1 MGRPE
6 AKIEHYVVGQVAL
19 RGGTTRKVVYQGSKG
34 SPDRW
39 CFFKGGRL
47 CMIECKADKGRV
59 SAVQEQ
65 AIQMLRDYGFKVY
78 VCRSQDEVDAAL
90 DDFLIGDL
98 V

>member
-1 MGRPE
+1 MGKPE
-6 AKIEHYVVGQVAL
+6 AKVEQYVVAQVEQ
-19 RGGTTRKVVYQGSKG
+19 RGGTTRKVTYQGSRG

-78 VCRSQDEVDAAL
+78 VCRSREDVDAAL
-90 DDFLIGDL
+90 NDFLMGDL